1 MSKHIGSSL
10 RSLYEELGED
20 ADLELLTRKKVLADQ
35 VAANM
40 KRLSLTKEALAAA
53 MHTSRTVVYRLLD
66 PTDTGVTIETLSKA
80 SRALDVEL
88 HISFGRRSRRKR
100 AVARSGSVKSA
111 KASAGRGRP
120 ALEARAKA

>member
-10 RSLYEELGED
+10 RSLYEELGEEE
-20 ADLELLTRKKVLADQ
+20 DLDLLTRKKVLADQ

-40 KRLSLTKEALAAA
+40 KRMHLTKEALAAA

-80 SRALDVEL
+80 SKALDVEL
-88 HISFGRRSRRKR
+88 HISFGQRRRRAPASAARSR
-100 AVARSGSVKSA
+100 
-111 KASAGRGRP
+111 P
-120 ALEARAKA
+120 ATARAKA